1 MRADKLADS
10 QLALRLGMVVQIRFS
25 MPALQ
30 CEKILSYSCL
40 YLSLKTSY
48 QHPAECLKRSD
59 VRAGI
64 GTAAKMGSERTS
76 TGHSHEALQCAKVD
90 M

>member
-30 CEKILSYSCL
+30 YERITLLFLFILVTENQLPKSSGMSKAIRRPCGDRYRREDG
-40 YLSLKTSY
+40 
-48 QHPAECLKRSD
+48 Q
-59 VRAGI
+59 
-64 GTAAKMGSERTS
+64 
-76 TGHSHEALQCAKVD
+76 
-90 M
+90 